1 MRSANRYNEID
12 EFLAEA
18 DGMLDRGFE
27 SALSEG
33 DIKSALSANAKP
45 PQLDPTPIAPTTNMD
60 QEGSDEAHDV
70 PKLVESLPLAPR
82 RHHRGTHR
90 RTHRPSCVLI
100 VRYPL
105 VSSPHMVLIM
115 RVGQDGKARPVY
127 AHPVTPGRHPRP
139 LQFHG
144 LRPGRYVV
152 RLVRSVSAGKCIVR
166 SGTPNALTLIAPR

>member
-45 PQLDPTPIAPTTNMD
+45 PQLDPTPIVPTTNMD

-82 RHHRGTHR
+82 RQRQGTHL

-100 VRYPL
+100 VRHPP

-115 RVGQDGKARPVY
+115 RVGRNGKARPVH
-127 AHPVTPGRHPRP
+127 AHQTTPGSHPRP
-139 LQFHG
+139 LRFRG

-152 RLVRSVSAGKCIVR
+152 RLVRSVSAGKGIVR
-166 SGTPNALTLIAPR
+166 PGTPSTLTLIAPR